1 MTEEFFPQMPMRSC
15 NLQCGMQ
22 CHEWSDGR
30 LGCSFGHCSFH
41 ELKEAYRQLQN
52 SAQPDDKH
60 IVTLLLEIIQA
71 YNDEYN
77 RDSNMKKE
85 PWPGDYGFF
94 VRSVLEL
101 QEKGRDVLPASLRAE
116 LYREAGM
123 FEQCF
128 AFSSHD
134 CRTCDEK
141 EIMDEVLFRA
151 AHGDCKPFIIEQCE
165 FYRNKER
172 MAKRFPCPQ
181 FKR

>member
-1 MTEEFFPQMPMRSC
+1 MRSC
-15 NLQCGMQ
+15 SLQCGMQ

-52 SAQPDDKH
+52 SAQPDNKCL
-60 IVTLLLEIIQA
+60 VTMLLEIVQA

-77 RDSNMKKE
+77 RGINIEKE
-85 PWPGDYGFF
+85 PQSSDYGFF
-94 VRSVLEL
+94 VQSILAL
-101 QEKGRDVLPASLRAE
+101 QERGKDLLPASLRAE

-128 AFSSHD
+128 VFSSHD
-134 CRTCDEK
+134 CRSTDEK

-151 AHGDCKPFIIEQCE
+151 AHADRRPFIIEQCD
-165 FYRNKER
+165 YYKDKTRPV
-172 MAKRFPCPQ
+172 KRFPCPQ

>member
-1 MTEEFFPQMPMRSC
+1 
-15 NLQCGMQ
+15 MQ

-30 LGCSFGHCSFH
+30 LGCSFGHSSFH

-101 QEKGRDVLPASLRAE
+101 QERGKDVLPPSLRAE

-165 FYRNKER
+165 YYSSKPRTV
-172 MAKRFPCPQ
+172 KRFPCPSV
-181 FKR
+181 KAER

>member
-15 NLQCGMQ
+15 SLQCGMQ

-52 SAQPDDKH
+52 SAQPDNKCL
-60 IVTLLLEIIQA
+60 VTMLLEIVQA

-77 RDSNMKKE
+77 RGINIEKE
-85 PWPGDYGFF
+85 PQSSDYGFF
-94 VRSVLEL
+94 VQSILAL
-101 QEKGRDVLPASLRAE
+101 QERGKDLLPASLRAE

-128 AFSSHD
+128 VFSSHD
-134 CRTCDEK
+134 CRSTDEK

-151 AHGDCKPFIIEQCE
+151 AHADRRPFIIEQCD
-165 FYRNKER
+165 YYKDKTRPV
-172 MAKRFPCPQ
+172 KRFPCPQ